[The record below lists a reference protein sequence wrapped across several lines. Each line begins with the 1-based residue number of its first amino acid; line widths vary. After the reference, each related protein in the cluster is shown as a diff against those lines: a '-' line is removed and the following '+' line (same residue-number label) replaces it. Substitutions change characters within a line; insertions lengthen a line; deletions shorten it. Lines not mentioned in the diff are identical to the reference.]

1 MSTIILRKMS
11 VDCVYTSAVTL
22 LLCCSAVLGRPSS
35 NGGADADGG
44 GGGAGAAG
52 GGGAGGGGGGGSA
65 VDDTDEI
72 PVVVT
77 STGLVQGYTKII
89 ANREVRVYTGI
100 PFAKPPVG
108 QLRFRRPVPVDPWTG
123 VLNATRLPNTCYQ
136 ERYEYFPG
144 FVGEEMWN
152 PNTKLSEDCLYLN
165 IWIPKKQRT
174 RHHSNNAHHAKI
186 PVLVWIYGGGYM
198 SGTSTLDIYD
208 GDLLA
213 ATFDVMIASMQ
224 YRLGAFGSLYLTP
237 ELPED
242 SDDAPG
248 NMGLWDQALAIKW
261 IKENAAAFGADPET
275 ITLFGES
282 AGGGSVSVHLISPET
297 RGMVK
302 RGIIQSGT
310 VNAPWSYMTGER
322 AVDIAKKLLDD
333 CNCNSTSLD
342 SNPIGTMSCMR
353 SVDASTISKK
363 QWNSYS
369 GILGF
374 PSAPTVDG
382 ILLPEHPLDMLAK
395 ANFSD
400 IDILIG
406 SNLNEGTYFLLY
418 DFVDFFDRTSA
429 TALPREK
436 FVQIVNV
443 IFKDRTQ
450 LERDAIIYQYSGW
463 EKKEVDDIYSNQKQ
477 LSDVVADYF
486 FVCPTNLFAN
496 IVSSRGARVY
506 YYFFTHRT
514 DSHLWGDWMG
524 VLHGDEMQY
533 VFGHPLNM
541 SMPYNARERDLSIR
555 IMEAFTRFSLTGT
568 PVSDDIDWPLYN
580 ESKPIY
586 HVWNAAEMHVG
597 YGPRAAE
604 CQFWNGFFPKIA
616 QALKETSK
624 TTCEDYPDSMPTINE
639 NCTFT
644 SSFATVN
651 PQISFTIIF
660 IFVLPAHGMF

>member
-1 MSTIILRKMS
+1 MS

-35 NGGADADGG
+35 NGGADGGGGGGG
-44 GGGAGAAG
+44 GGGAGAG
-52 GGGAGGGGGGGSA
+52 GGGGGAAGGGGGS
-65 VDDTDEI
+65 VVEDTDES

-108 QLRFRRPVPVDPWTG
+108 PLRFRRPVPIDPWTG

-165 IWIPKKQRT
+165 VWIPKKQRT
-174 RHHSNNAHHAKI
+174 RHHSNNAHHAK
-186 PVLVWIYGGGYM
+186 
-198 SGTSTLDIYD
+198 
-208 GDLLA
+208 
-213 ATFDVMIASMQ
+213 
-224 YRLGAFGSLYLTP
+224 
-237 ELPED
+237 
-242 SDDAPG
+242 
-248 NMGLWDQALAIKW
+248 
-261 IKENAAAFGADPET
+261 
-275 ITLFGES
+275 
-282 AGGGSVSVHLISPET
+282 VSVHLISPET

-333 CNCNSTSLD
+333 CNCNSTSLE

-382 ILLPEHPLDMLAK
+382 ILLPEDPLDMLAK

-450 LERDAIIYQYSGW
+450 LERDAIIYQCCKDLQLALSSNDGLNS
-463 EKKEVDDIYSNQKQ
+463 DINSVELCEEINTLQK
-477 LSDVVADYF
+477 
-486 FVCPTNLFAN
+486 
-496 IVSSRGARVY
+496 
-506 YYFFTHRT
+506 
-514 DSHLWGDWMG
+514 HL
-524 VLHGDEMQY
+524 
-533 VFGHPLNM
+533 
-541 SMPYNARERDLSIR
+541 
-555 IMEAFTRFSLTGT
+555 
-568 PVSDDIDWPLYN
+568 
-580 ESKPIY
+580 K
-586 HVWNAAEMHVG
+586 
-597 YGPRAAE
+597 
-604 CQFWNGFFPKIA
+604 
-616 QALKETSK
+616 
-624 TTCEDYPDSMPTINE
+624 NE
-639 NCTFT
+639 NDPK
-644 SSFATVN
+644 AN
-651 PQISFTIIF
+651 FTIY
-660 IFVLPAHGMF
+660 M